1 MSKTDYPLPTK
12 SEPVILTRSE
22 HPISR
27 KHFDEATLKVLYRLH
42 RSGHKGYLVGGSIRD
57 LLLGRT
63 PKDFDVGT
71 DATPNQV
78 RKLFRNCFLVGRRFR
93 LAHVRFGPDTLI
105 EVATFRR
112 LADESDLPTDSET
125 PRFTAENVFG
135 TPREDAFRRDF
146 TINAMFYNIEDFSI
160 IDYVGGL
167 RDLSEKRIRMIGDPL
182 VRFEEDPVRMLRA
195 LEFAARLEFT
205 IDPETLDAIPT
216 QAHLLATASPARL
229 REEMMELFRHK
240 VASAV
245 LHQAGETGILTHL
258 LPNFLH
264 DEACYKLLDQIDAR
278 TLAGTPINEGFAIA
292 ALYLENFR
300 RLLADADEFDF
311 AAIMHLAN
319 TALSPHIKHFQVSH
333 GIQHQAREMFLA
345 FRRFQ
350 RGRGRKGERRFLRH
364 PATSQ
369 ALELYELWC
378 QTGAGDLAEAAD
390 WREAIEQS
398 GKPVEKSTEPN
409 SQGEKRRR
417 PRRRKKRPAKP
428 DADQSASTTVPE

>member
-1 MSKTDYPLPTK
+1 MSPMEYPLPTK
-12 SEPVILTRSE
+12 TEPVILTRSE

-27 KHFDEATLKVLYRLH
+27 KQFDQETIKVLYRLH
-42 RSGHKGYLVGGSIRD
+42 RSGHKAYLVGGSIRD
-57 LLLGRT
+57 LLLERT

-93 LAHVRFGPDTLI
+93 LAHIRFGRDKLI

-112 LADESDLPTDSET
+112 QADAADIPDDPAAQLFAS
-125 PRFTAENVFG
+125 ENVFG

-146 TINAMFYNIEDFSI
+146 TINALFYNIEDFSI

-205 IDPETLDAIPT
+205 IDHDTLEAIPNK
-216 QAHLLATASPARL
+216 AHLLATASPARL

-240 VASAV
+240 VVSAV
-245 LHQAGETGILTHL
+245 LRQAGETGILTHL
-258 LPNFLH
+258 LPNFIN
-264 DEACYKLLDQIDAR
+264 DEKCYRMLDQIDAR
-278 TLAGTPINEGFAIA
+278 TRTGTPINESFAIA

-300 RLLADADEFDF
+300 RLLADAGEIDF
-311 AAIMHLAN
+311 AGVMHLAN
-319 TALSPHIKHFQVSH
+319 EALNPHTRHFQVSH
-333 GIQHQAREMFLA
+333 GIRHQAREMFLA

-350 RGRGRKGERRFLRH
+350 MGRGRRGERRFLRH
-364 PATSQ
+364 PATPQ

-378 QTGAGDLAEAAD
+378 KTGEVDLEQVAD
-390 WREAIEQS
+390 WQQAIEQAGTATPHQAGES
-398 GKPVEKSTEPN
+398 QKP
-409 SQGEKRRR
+409 GERRRR
-417 PRRRKKRPAKP
+417 PRRRRKRPP
-428 DADQSASTTVPE
+428 QP

>member
-12 SEPVILTRSE
+12 NEPVILTRSE

-27 KHFDEATLKVLYRLH
+27 KHFDEETLKVLYRLH
-42 RSGHKGYLVGGSIRD
+42 RNGHKAYLVGGSIRD
-57 LLLGRT
+57 ILLERK

-93 LAHVRFGPDTLI
+93 LAHIRFGRDKLI

-112 LADESDLPTDSET
+112 QADESDLPESPDNQL
-125 PRFTAENVFG
+125 FTSENVFG

-146 TINAMFYNIEDFSI
+146 TINALFYNIEDFSV

-195 LEFAARLEFT
+195 LEFSARLDFT
-205 IDPETLDAIPT
+205 IDHDTLTAIPT

-240 VASAV
+240 VASTV
-245 LHQAGETGILTHL
+245 LRQAAKTGILTHL
-258 LPNFLH
+258 LPNFID
-264 DEACYKLLDQIDAR
+264 DENCYRMLDQIDAR
-278 TLAGTPINEGFAIA
+278 TTAGKPITEAVVIA

-300 RLLADADEFDF
+300 RLLSGAGEVDF
-311 AAIMHLAN
+311 ASVMHLAN
-319 TALSPHIKHFQVSH
+319 EALTPHTRHFQISH
-333 GIQHQAREMFLA
+333 GIRHQAREMFLA
-345 FRRFQ
+345 FRRFEM
-350 RGRGRKGERRFLRH
+350 GRGRKGERRFLRH
-364 PATSQ
+364 PATPQ
-369 ALELYELWC
+369 AIELYELWC
-378 QTGAGDLAEAAD
+378 QTGRGDAELAAN
-390 WREAIEQS
+390 WKQAIEQS
-398 GKPVEKSTEPN
+398 GKPVEPTPESKTP
-409 SQGEKRRR
+409 GEKRRR
-417 PRRRKKRPAKP
+417 PRRRKRRPAKANP
-428 DADQSASTTVPE
+428 AT

>member
-1 MSKTDYPLPTK
+1 MSKIDYPLPTK
-12 SEPVILTRSE
+12 DEPVILTRSE

-27 KHFDEATLKVLYRLH
+27 KHFDEETLKVLYRLH
-42 RSGHKGYLVGGSIRD
+42 RSGHKAYLVGGSIRD
-57 LLLGRT
+57 ILLERT

-93 LAHVRFGPDTLI
+93 LAHVRFGRDKLI

-112 LADESDLPTDSET
+112 QPDPSEIPDDPADQLFAS
-125 PRFTAENVFG
+125 ENVFG

-195 LEFAARLEFT
+195 LEFAARLDFT
-205 IDPETLDAIPT
+205 IDHDTLAAIPI

-245 LHQAGETGILTHL
+245 FRQAGKTGVLTHL
-258 LPNFLH
+258 LPNFLD
-264 DEACYKLLDQIDAR
+264 DENCYRMLDQIDAR
-278 TLAGTPINEGFAIA
+278 TTEGKPITEGVAIA

-300 RLLADADEFDF
+300 RLLAEAGEIDF
-311 AAIMHLAN
+311 AGVMHLAN
-319 TALSPHIKHFQVSH
+319 DALTPHTQHFQVSH
-333 GIQHQAREMFLA
+333 GIRHQAREMFLA
-345 FRRFQ
+345 FRRFEM
-350 RGRGRKGERRFLRH
+350 GRGRKGEKRFLRH
-364 PATSQ
+364 PATPQ

-378 QTGAGDLAEAAD
+378 QTGEGDAELAANWKQAVEQAAQPAD
-390 WREAIEQS
+390 E
-398 GKPVEKSTEPN
+398 STNLPRTE
-409 SQGEKRRR
+409 GERRRR
-417 PRRRKKRPAKP
+417 PRRRKRRPAV
-428 DADQSASTTVPE
+428 S

>member
-1 MSKTDYPLPTK
+1 MSHTDYRLPTK
-12 SEPVILTRSE
+12 DEPVILNRSE

-27 KHFDEATLKVLYRLH
+27 KQFDPETVKVLYRLY
-42 RSGHKGYLVGGSIRD
+42 RSGYKAYLVGGSIRD

-93 LAHVRFGPDTLI
+93 LAHIRFGQDNLI

-112 LADESDLPTDSET
+112 QADESDFPDDSEN
-125 PRFTAENVFG
+125 PQFTTENMFG

-146 TINAMFYNIEDFSI
+146 TINALFYNIEDFSI

-167 RDLSEKRIRMIGDPL
+167 RDLSEKRIRVIGDPL

-195 LEFAARLEFT
+195 LEFAARLNFT
-205 IDPETLDAIPT
+205 IDRETLEAIPT
-216 QAHLLATASPARL
+216 RAHLLATASPARL

-240 VASAV
+240 VAAKV
-245 LHQAGETGILTHL
+245 LRQAGETGILTHL
-258 LPNFLH
+258 LPAFLP
-264 DEACYKLLDQIDAR
+264 EEGCYRLLDQIDAR
-278 TLAGTPINEGFAIA
+278 TLAGIPVNEGFVIA
-292 ALYLENFR
+292 VLYLENFR
-300 RLLADADEFDF
+300 RRLAAADELDF
-311 AAIMHLAN
+311 AAVMHLAN
-319 TALSPHIKHFQVSH
+319 TALAPHTRHFQVSH

-350 RGRGRKGERRFLRH
+350 MGRGRKGERRFLRH
-364 PATSQ
+364 PATAQ

-378 QTGAGDLAEAAD
+378 RTGEGDPATAAD
-390 WREAIEQS
+390 WKEAIEQS
-398 GKPVEKSTEPN
+398 GKPQSVLRTPVKS
-409 SQGEKRRR
+409 GEKKRR
-417 PRRRKKRPAKP
+417 PRRRKKRPAKA
-428 DADQSASTTVPE
+428 ADQSASTTVSE

>member
-1 MSKTDYPLPTK
+1 MSNTDYPLPTK

-42 RSGHKGYLVGGSIRD
+42 RSGHKAYLVGGSIRD
-57 LLLGRT
+57 LLINRT

-93 LAHVRFGPDTLI
+93 LAHIRFGRDTLI

-112 LADESDLPTDSET
+112 QPDPSEIPDDPDSQM
-125 PRFTAENVFG
+125 FAAENVFG

-146 TINAMFYNIEDFSI
+146 TINALFYNIEDFSI

-167 RDLSEKRIRMIGDPL
+167 RDLNEKRIRMIGDPL

-195 LEFAARLEFT
+195 LEFAARLDFM
-205 IDPETLDAIPT
+205 IDHDTLEAIPT

-240 VASAV
+240 VAARV
-245 LHQAGETGILTHL
+245 LRQAGETGILTHL
-258 LPNFLH
+258 LPNFLN
-264 DEACYKLLDQIDAR
+264 DEKCYQILDQIDAR
-278 TLAGTPINEGFAIA
+278 TSAGKPITEAVVIA

-300 RLLADADEFDF
+300 RLLAEAGEINF
-311 AAIMHLAN
+311 AGVMHLAN
-319 TALSPHIKHFQVSH
+319 EAITPHTKHFQVSH
-333 GIQHQAREMFLA
+333 GIRHQAREMFLA
-345 FRRFQ
+345 FRRFEM
-350 RGRGRKGERRFLRH
+350 GRGRRGERRFLRH

-378 QTGAGDLAEAAD
+378 RTGEGDLEKAAD
-390 WREAIEQS
+390 WKQAIEETGQPATAES
-398 GKPVEKSTEPN
+398 
-409 SQGEKRRR
+409 SQPRKEGERRRR
-417 PRRRKKRPAKP
+417 PRRRKRRPP
-428 DADQSASTTVPE
+428 QTG

>member
-12 SEPVILTRSE
+12 DEPVILTRSE

-27 KHFDEATLKVLYRLH
+27 KHFDEETLKVLYRLH
-42 RSGHKGYLVGGSIRD
+42 RSGHKAYLVGGSIRD
-57 LLLGRT
+57 ILLERT

-93 LAHVRFGPDTLI
+93 LAHIRFGRDKLI

-112 LADESDLPTDSET
+112 QQDPSEI
-125 PRFTAENVFG
+125 PDDPDDQLFASENVFG

-195 LEFAARLEFT
+195 LEFAARLDFT
-205 IDPETLDAIPT
+205 IDHDTLAAIPA

-245 LHQAGETGILTHL
+245 FRQAGETGILTHL
-258 LPNFLH
+258 LPNFLN
-264 DEACYKLLDQIDAR
+264 DENCYRMLDQIDAR
-278 TLAGTPINEGFAIA
+278 TVAGKPITEGVVIA

-300 RLLADADEFDF
+300 RLLAAAGEIDF
-311 AAIMHLAN
+311 AGVMHLAN
-319 TALSPHIKHFQVSH
+319 EALMPHTKHFQVSH
-333 GIQHQAREMFLA
+333 GIRHQAREMFLA
-345 FRRFQ
+345 FRRFEM
-350 RGRGRKGERRFLRH
+350 GRGRKGERRFLRH
-364 PATSQ
+364 PATPQ

-378 QTGAGDLAEAAD
+378 QTGEGDAELAANWKQAVEQAGQPTEPQSD
-390 WREAIEQS
+390 QS
-398 GKPVEKSTEPN
+398 GIE
-409 SQGEKRRR
+409 GEKRRR
-417 PRRRKKRPAKP
+417 PRRRKRRPA
-428 DADQSASTTVPE
+428 QT

>member
-1 MSKTDYPLPTK
+1 MSKTDFPLPINN
-12 SEPVILTRSE
+12 EPVILTRSE

-42 RSGHKGYLVGGSIRD
+42 RSGHKAYLVGGSIRD
-57 LLLGRT
+57 LLLERT

-93 LAHVRFGPDTLI
+93 LAHIRFGRDTLI

-112 LADESDLPTDSET
+112 EADESDIPDDPDGQMFAS
-125 PRFTAENVFG
+125 ENVFG

-195 LEFAARLEFT
+195 LEFAARLEFE
-205 IDPETLDAIPT
+205 IDHETLVAIPT
-216 QAHLLATASPARL
+216 KAHLLATASPARL

-240 VASAV
+240 VASDV
-245 LHQAGETGILTHL
+245 LRQAGETGILTHL
-258 LPNFLH
+258 LPNFLN
-264 DEACYKLLDQIDAR
+264 DEKCYRMLDQIDAR
-278 TLAGTPINEGFAIA
+278 TAAGQPITEGVVIA

-300 RLLADADEFDF
+300 RLLADAGEIDF
-311 AAIMHLAN
+311 AGVMHLAN
-319 TALSPHIKHFQVSH
+319 EVLTPHTKHFQVSH
-333 GIQHQAREMFLA
+333 GIRHQAREMFLA
-345 FRRFQ
+345 FRRFEM
-350 RGRGRKGERRFLRH
+350 GRGRKGERRFLRH
-364 PATSQ
+364 PATPQ

-378 QTGAGDLAEAAD
+378 QTGEGDAELAAN
-390 WREAIEQS
+390 WRQALEQT
-398 GKPVEKSTEPN
+398 GKPAEDQAGTSEN
-409 SQGEKRRR
+409 QEERRRR
-417 PRRRKKRPAKP
+417 PRRRRRKQPA
-428 DADQSASTTVPE
+428 QS